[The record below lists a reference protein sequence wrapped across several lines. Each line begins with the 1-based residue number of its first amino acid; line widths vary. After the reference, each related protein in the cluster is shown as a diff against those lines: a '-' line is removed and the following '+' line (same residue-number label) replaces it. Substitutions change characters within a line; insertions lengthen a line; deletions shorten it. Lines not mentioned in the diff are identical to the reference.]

1 MTIFCLAV
9 WVHPVVRP
17 HSSQQCCGQKSTH
30 YYLFAQNL
38 ILFVVGGEGSLVLLV
53 SLEIGK
59 VPTLLTFIVANPI

>member
-17 HSSQQCCGQKSTH
+17 HSPQQCCGQKSTH
-30 YYLFAQNL
+30 YYQGSCYYLFAQNL
-38 ILFVVGGEGSLVLLV
+38 ILFVVGGEGSLVLLI

-59 VPTLLTFIVANPI
+59 VPTL